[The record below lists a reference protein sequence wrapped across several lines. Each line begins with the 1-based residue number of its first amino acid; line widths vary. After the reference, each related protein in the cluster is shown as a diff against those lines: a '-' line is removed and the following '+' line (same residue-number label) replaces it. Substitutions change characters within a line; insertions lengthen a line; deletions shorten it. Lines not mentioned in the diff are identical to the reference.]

1 MDYAR
6 FTLLFTLDWGTF
18 FREGGMSYSNY
29 AHSLVIVGLPL
40 LMLLIHHVL
49 LQTVQPEEGKDMS
62 EKHEVRLALDKTFLF
77 IAEFIYIPVL
87 IVALRMFSCTSVG
100 LEIDTDSE
108 CGLPSFSLLTCRW
121 WSAACAVACWGVHH
135 ILLVII
141 TTPISFGFIISLPVL
156 LIYRT
161 YKIAVFHDSTMHERY
176 AREGLVVCMLA

>member
-108 CGLPSFSLLTCRW
+108 SSSCGPLFPHLVCSCLAQFRAGVCTTF
-121 WSAACAVACWGVHH
+121 CW
-135 ILLVII
+135 
-141 TTPISFGFIISLPVL
+141 
-156 LIYRT
+156 
-161 YKIAVFHDSTMHERY
+161 
-176 AREGLVVCMLA
+176 